1 MGGITALLLYL
12 FCVEREMTEQKLLE
26 RIEYVEKLIGEC
38 TQLKNDW
45 EQRVKEV
52 EEVRD
57 NYRLLIKQLVR
68 KNSDDN

>member
-1 MGGITALLLYL
+1 MGGYTALLLYL
-12 FCVEREMTEQKLLE
+12 FCVEREMTEQTLLE

-45 EQRVKEV
+45 EQCVKEAK
-52 EEVRD
+52 EVRD